1 MIGNPSHIDVVSTT
15 LHLGLGSGRSDPW
28 GQVIPMAT
36 VPGAGLDGHLV
47 HQQKKGDGMG
57 DEKKMNTVGRSDP
70 ALEFRSW
77 GYS

>member
-1 MIGNPSHIDVVSTT
+1 
-15 LHLGLGSGRSDPW
+15 
-28 GQVIPMAT
+28 MAT

-47 HQQKKGDGMG
+47 HQQQQQKKGDGMG